1 MIQVIHKVEVYDILK
16 EWRSNAMNMP
26 TQSFQ
31 QPQPSQAEQQVVYQA
46 DGSLVQALR
55 ETRDHIHHVCHSYM
69 NRPVRIQTIDGFTC
83 DGVIVNVDRG
93 IVYVQTQQPVM
104 QRGLYNAY
112 MYNNVILPLVLYE
125 LLVITLMVT

>member
-1 MIQVIHKVEVYDILK
+1 MNASKPS
-16 EWRSNAMNMP
+16 SN
-26 TQSFQ
+26 
-31 QPQPSQAEQQVVYQA
+31 QPLPSQSEPQVVYQA
-46 DGSLVQALR
+46 DGSHLQCLR
-55 ETRDHIHHVCHSYM
+55 ETRDKLHHICHSYM
-69 NRPVRIQTIDGFTC
+69 NRPVRIQTIDGFIC

-93 IVYVQTQQPVM
+93 IMYVQTQQPVM